1 MLRPLR
7 KPHPTLQAISQ
18 PSSSPLSHVSRNL
31 LSTLSLEHSY
41 HNHQTNFSLI
51 PNPCKVPNLS
61 ARKNASTSHSSL
73 KENNPMSENTPKR
86 IEAVGLDSGSD
97 EVDHLSQI
105 KFISKECSS
114 IKENYNDDCISFS
127 NSNNHLDDFSPL
139 FDASEQ
145 DNSQKEDFTVEIEA
159 IGDNKLFFSKK
170 DEEEDLCS
178 S

>member
-1 MLRPLR
+1 ME
-7 KPHPTLQAISQ
+7 
-18 PSSSPLSHVSRNL
+18 V
-31 LSTLSLEHSY
+31 
-41 HNHQTNFSLI
+41 
-51 PNPCKVPNLS
+51 
-61 ARKNASTSHSSL
+61 
-73 KENNPMSENTPKR
+73 
-86 IEAVGLDSGSD
+86 VGLDPSSD

-145 DNSQKEDFTVEIEA
+145 DNSQKEEFTVEIEA
-159 IGDNKLFFSKK
+159 IGDNRLFFPRK
-170 DEEEDLCS
+170 EEKYDMKS